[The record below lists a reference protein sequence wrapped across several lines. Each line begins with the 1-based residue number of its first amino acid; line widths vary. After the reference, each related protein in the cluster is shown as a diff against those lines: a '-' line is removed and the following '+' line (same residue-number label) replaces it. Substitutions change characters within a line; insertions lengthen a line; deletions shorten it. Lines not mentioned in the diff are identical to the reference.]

1 MLLFIGSI
9 IYKSFSP
16 KIYLRCQPQTNSGD
30 IVFLGAPKFSH
41 SMNHKTADFLII
53 KDNEEVSSQ
62 AFHFRKMGHSI
73 ISYSQFIIH
82 VPFLANALR
91 IFPFDTNP
99 LLCHNTGTNTKISSQ
114 TVEVGFTQVR
124 VVHWSTPRK

>member
-1 MLLFIGSI
+1 MLVFIGSI
-9 IYKSFSP
+9 IYYSFSP
-16 KIYLRCQPQTNSGD
+16 KIYLKCQPQTTSGD
-30 IVFLGAPKFSH
+30 NVFLSAPKFSH

-53 KDNEEVSSQ
+53 KDNEDVFSQ
-62 AFHFRKMGHSI
+62 AFHFRKMGHPI

-99 LLCHNTGTNTKISSQ
+99 PLCHKTGTNTKNSSQ